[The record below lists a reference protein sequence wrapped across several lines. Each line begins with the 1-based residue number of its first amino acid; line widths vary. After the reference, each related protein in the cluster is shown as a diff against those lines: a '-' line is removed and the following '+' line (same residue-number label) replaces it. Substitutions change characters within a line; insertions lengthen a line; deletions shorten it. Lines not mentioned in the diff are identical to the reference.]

1 MRYIYIGY
9 EIKNGILIT
18 YKLGETGNTSR
29 RQRQI
34 KSYDRADSFTFIGVL
49 SAGQDRTDSMFYE
62 AVLRKT
68 IKAAGFE
75 IYGNDYF
82 KADNEETIVKL
93 FELAHKK
100 ARQYEQDLIQA
111 VNNITA

>member
-9 EIKNGILIT
+9 EIINGILTT

-34 KSYDRADSFTFIGVL
+34 KSYDKADNFTFIGVL

-62 AVLRKT
+62 AILRKT
-68 IKAAGFE
+68 IKTAGFT

-100 ARQYEQDLIQA
+100 ARQYEQDLTQA
-111 VNNITA
+111 VSDTTA